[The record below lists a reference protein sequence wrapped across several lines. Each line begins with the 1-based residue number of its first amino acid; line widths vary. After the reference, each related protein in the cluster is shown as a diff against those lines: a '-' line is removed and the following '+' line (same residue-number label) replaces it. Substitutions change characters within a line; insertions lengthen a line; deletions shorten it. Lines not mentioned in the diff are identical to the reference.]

1 MIQPLENIRL
11 GKRIAHGLTS
21 EIYELDAERV
31 VKLYLPWMGREKA
44 EWEFSVTKA
53 LHAAGLPVPKPFEII
68 ETDQRFGLVLER
80 LHGISMMREVAKK
93 PWRMIAGTRQAAQIQ
108 AQLHA
113 CRAPAELRTQRTQI
127 EQWIAHAKD
136 LPPAHRSAARDA
148 LAKIQDGAAICHGDF
163 HPENI
168 FLTPKGPIIIDWS
181 GGTRGDPIGDLAR
194 TASLIRHAEIPDDW
208 PFFIRAFICVS
219 RGFLLRVYLRAYF
232 EIRPGRADELALWEP
247 IQKAAMS
254 AWRARMESGF

>member
-1 MIQPLENIRL
+1 MIQPLGNVRL

-21 EIYELDAERV
+21 EIYEVDGDRV
-31 VKLYLPWMGREKA
+31 VKLYFPWMGREKA

-53 LHAAGLPVPKPFEII
+53 LHAGGVPVPKPFEII
-68 ETDQRFGLVLER
+68 EADQRLGLVLEC

-93 PWRMIAGTRQAAQIQ
+93 PWRMISGTRQAARIQ

-113 CRAPAELRTQRTQI
+113 CRAPAELPTQRMQI
-127 EQWIAHAKD
+127 EQWIARAKD
-136 LPPAHRSAARDA
+136 LDPTDRVAARDA
-148 LAKIQDGAAICHGDF
+148 LAKIKNGDAICHGDF

-168 FLTPKGPIIIDWS
+168 FLTAKGPIIIDWS

-194 TASLIRHAEIPDDW
+194 TASLIRHAEIPSDW
-208 PFFIRAFICVS
+208 PFFIRAFVRVS
-219 RGFLLRVYLRAYF
+219 RGFLLNVYLRAYF
-232 EIRPGRADELALWEP
+232 EIRPGHAEELTFWEP

-254 AWRARMESGF
+254 AWRARMDADS